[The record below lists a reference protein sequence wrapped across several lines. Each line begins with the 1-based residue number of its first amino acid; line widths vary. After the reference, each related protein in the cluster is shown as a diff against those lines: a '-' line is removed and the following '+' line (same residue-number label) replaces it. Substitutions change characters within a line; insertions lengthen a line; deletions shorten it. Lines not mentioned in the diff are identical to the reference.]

1 MVRRPQ
7 LKVAF
12 FFLFQIQVRRP
23 VRRPFVQVLYE
34 QIEEMRE
41 RYGMNNPHNP
51 AARPRQAQEEGVR
64 GRREE
69 EEQEPEPEGDL
80 GRQRQGGREA
90 GETGGGGGRRRGGRG
105 GGEAERRG
113 EARGEAERRGG
124 GRGRGGGEV
133 REVERRGGRGEAG
146 RREDGG
152 GVEDPHMLWPGGAVG
167 GLVGEPARPLNL
179 QPVLAQLVD
188 RLRDLVQGP
197 IGDESDFTDTSGEES
212 D

>member
-1 MVRRPQ
+1 
-7 LKVAF
+7 
-12 FFLFQIQVRRP
+12 
-23 VRRPFVQVLYE
+23 
-34 QIEEMRE
+34 MRE

-51 AARPRQAQEEGVR
+51 AVRPRQAQEEGVR

-69 EEQEPEPEGDL
+69 EEQEPEPEGDP

-105 GGEAERRG
+105 RGGGEAERRG

-124 GRGRGGGEV
+124 GRG
-133 REVERRGGRGEAG
+133 RGGRGEAG

-197 IGDESDFTDTSGEES
+197 IGNESDFTDTSGEES